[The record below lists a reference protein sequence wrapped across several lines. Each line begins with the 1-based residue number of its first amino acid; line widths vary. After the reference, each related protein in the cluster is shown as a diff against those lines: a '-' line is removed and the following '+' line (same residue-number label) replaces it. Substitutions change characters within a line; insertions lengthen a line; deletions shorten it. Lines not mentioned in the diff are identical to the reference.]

1 MLDDLKIFITA
12 ANKNSLTAAAQHLNM
27 TIATVSR
34 RISALE
40 QKLDCELLHRSTK
53 GLKLTPVGESYY
65 EECVELIDALDQRIS
80 NLDQTLNSLKGDL
93 KVLAPVNLGS
103 GPLDAFW
110 QEFVQRHPDIELN
123 IELSNYLQDIRDT
136 RADIA
141 LRLSSGNQPSSSLIQ
156 KKLGHI
162 VPILVASPKASF
174 ILPKTIEDLPQAP
187 SISSHIYSEWLLTN
201 NGSDLH
207 PLNKEHQHLSNDMT
221 ITLNLVKAG
230 AGLALMP
237 MSLVH
242 GALETGELIQVL
254 PEWRGQNREI
264 FLVWPYRRS
273 LSARAKLFKEEL
285 TTFLHQQHWFH
296 PSP

>member
-12 ANKNSLTAAAQHLNM
+12 ANKHSLTAAAQHLDM

-40 QKLDCELLHRSTK
+40 QKLGCELLHRSTK

-65 EECVELIDALDQRIS
+65 EECAEFIDALDQRIS

-110 QEFVQRHPDIELN
+110 QNFVRRYPDIELN
-123 IELSNYLQDIRDT
+123 IELSNSLQDIRDT

-141 LRLSSGNQPSSSLIQ
+141 LRSGNQPSSSLIQ

-162 VPILVASPKASF
+162 IPILVASPEASF
-174 ILPKTIEDLPQAP
+174 LLPKTIEDLQQAP
-187 SISSHIYSEWLLTN
+187 SIASHIFSDWLLMN
-201 NGSDLH
+201 QQGDLH
-207 PLNKEHQHLSNDMT
+207 PLNKEHRHLSNDMT
-221 ITLNLVKAG
+221 ITLNLAKAG
-230 AGLALMP
+230 AGIALMP
-237 MSLVH
+237 MSMVMN
-242 GALETGELIQVL
+242 ALETGELVRVL

-273 LSARAKLFKEEL
+273 LSARAKLLRDEL
-285 TTFLHQQHWFH
+285 TQFLEQQTWFH
-296 PSP
+296 SSP

>member
-12 ANKNSLTAAAQHLNM
+12 ANKNSLTAAAQHLDM

-40 QKLDCELLHRSTK
+40 QKLGCELLHRSTK
-53 GLKLTPVGESYY
+53 GLTLTPVGESYY
-65 EECVELIDALDQRIS
+65 EECAEFIDALDQRIS

-93 KVLAPVNLGS
+93 KILAPVNLGS

-110 QEFVQRHPDIELN
+110 KNFVQQYPEIELN
-123 IELSNYLQDIRDT
+123 IELSNALQDIRDT

-141 LRLSSGNQPSSSLIQ
+141 LRSGNQTSSSLIQ

-162 VPILVASPKASF
+162 IPILVASPKASF
-174 ILPKTIEDLPQAP
+174 PLPKTIEDLQQVP
-187 SISSHIYSEWLLTN
+187 SIASKMFADWLLTN
-201 NGSDLH
+201 NQGELH
-207 PLNKEHQHLSNDMT
+207 SLNKEHRHLSNDMT
-221 ITLNLVKAG
+221 ITLNLTKAG
-230 AGLALMP
+230 AGIALMP
-237 MSLVH
+237 MSMVMS
-242 GALETGELIQVL
+242 ALETGELVRVL

-273 LSARAKLFKEEL
+273 LSARAKLLRDEL
-285 TTFLHQQHWFH
+285 TQYLHQQTWFH

>member
-12 ANKNSLTAAAQHLNM
+12 ANKNSLTAAAQHLDM

-40 QKLDCELLHRSTK
+40 QKLGCELLHRSTK
-53 GLKLTPVGESYY
+53 GLTLTPVGESYY
-65 EECVELIDALDQRIS
+65 RECAEFIDALDQRIS

-110 QEFVQRHPDIELN
+110 QGFVQLYPDIELN
-123 IELSNYLQDIRDT
+123 IELSNTLQDIRDT

-141 LRLSSGNQPSSSLIQ
+141 LRSGNQPSSSLIQ

-162 VPILVASPKASF
+162 EPILVASPNMAF
-174 ILPKTIEDLPQAP
+174 PLPKTIEDLQHAP
-187 SISSHIYSEWLLTN
+187 SIASNMFADWLLIN
-201 NGSDLH
+201 NQEDRR
-207 PLNKEHQHLSNDMT
+207 PLNKEHRHISNDMT
-221 ITLNLVKAG
+221 ITLNLAKAG
-230 AGLALMP
+230 AGIALIP
-237 MSLVH
+237 MSMVH
-242 GALETGELIQVL
+242 GALETGELIRVL

-273 LSARAKLFKEEL
+273 LSARAKLLKEEM
-285 TTFLHQQHWFH
+285 TKFLHQQTWFH

>member
-12 ANKNSLTAAAQHLNM
+12 ANKNSLTAAAQHLDM

-40 QKLDCELLHRSTK
+40 HKLGCELLNRSTK
-53 GLKLTPVGESYY
+53 GLTLTPVGESYY
-65 EECVELIDALDQRIS
+65 QECAEFIDALDQRIS

-93 KVLAPVNLGS
+93 KILAPVNLGS

-110 QEFVQRHPDIELN
+110 QEFVKLYPDIELN
-123 IELSNYLQDIRDT
+123 IELSNTLQDIKDT

-141 LRLSSGNQPSSSLIQ
+141 LRSGSLPSSSLIQ

-162 VPILVASPKASF
+162 EPVLVASSKAPF
-174 ILPKTIEDLPQAP
+174 PLPQTIDDLLQTP
-187 SISSHIYSEWLLTN
+187 SIASNMFADWLLIKDQN
-201 NGSDLH
+201 EHH
-207 PLNKEHQHLSNDMT
+207 PLNKEHRHISNDMS
-221 ITLNLVKAG
+221 ITLNLTKAG
-230 AGLALMP
+230 AGIALIP
-237 MSLVH
+237 MSMVS
-242 GALETGELIQVL
+242 ADLETGELIRVL

-273 LSARAKLFKEEL
+273 LSARAKLLKDEL
-285 TTFLHQQHWFH
+285 TKFLHQQTWFH
-296 PSP
+296 PIP